1 MGATSRPPADP
12 SSRPCRYYSAGRCN
26 KGSDCKFSHGNE
38 ESLPSSP
45 QSAST
50 SAADVVKPPATHFRG
65 DRRKPCHYWKAG
77 ECKRGSACKFSHGNE
92 GSQASGTW
100 MNAEHP
106 VATGSRE
113 TVKEALIASSR
124 TYTRILRHLTVGVS
138 LLALPYVT
146 FMHPTAKVQ
155 STMVPRK
162 YKLKRVLLMA
172 LVRCVTRLSD
182 AAAFAIFG
190 KLVIAFEEIIT
201 PTDSEAAQNEAAQTI
216 GRIVQGSVVTYN
228 AGLDIIGLT
237 TGFESCTVRL
247 KNIPLDAKEDE
258 IRALM
263 TQQGVNAARFHFVG
277 MKNMVGGKVEAEI
290 MTDEK
295 LGRLLSTGLNGTIF
309 KGSTLEIEVS
319 APNTLEGMAASSIQ
333 NPAVL
338 TLSWHSSAVRYA
350 VTYVDA
356 AAAQAKVRELNGY
369 TYNNRRIKAQMN
381 NETSTPSR
389 TSHPPHTIIINNLP
403 PETGDAE
410 MVTLSG
416 SSSVKRLKST
426 PSLNVH
432 DVEHRLRDI
441 VQTIVSNGFQSLETS
456 PVPDLNGLLSI
467 RAHFYSHDDALAV
480 QKFLEDTGYGRNVGM
495 RLRVPHPMDFTIRL
509 CQEQYT
515 AQKTQWDALM
525 GSLKDPKACMLNIYK
540 NGNTVHIRLSG
551 SQYDALGA
559 LKVKVENLARGET
572 VQGWHRALTHPKNN
586 FSKQV
591 LTETGAYMRTDRKMQ
606 ALKVYGSAMATE
618 RARKMISEE
627 LDRLSSADFTA
638 IIPKLAVRSLI
649 NEGLA
654 QLKETFGEDAVKFDT
669 MSRRITISG
678 GEEARHSLDTIVR
691 SAMRNKEKS
700 STASQSETACPICL
714 DDVAISFRLGCGH
727 AYCVACL
734 RHFLLSALEGSD
746 FPLRCLG
753 NDGHCSAP
761 ISIPTIQRFLP
772 PASFNR
778 LLEAAFTFY
787 LTKRPTEFKYCK
799 TPDCTQIY
807 RSTSPEAR
815 VSLRCPSC
823 FSDVCSSC
831 DESHDGL
838 QCTEVRQ
845 RQAEEEERQNNA
857 WIAAQGQRVKRCPQC
872 NVLIEKLEGCN
883 HMTCKCGA
891 HICWT
896 CMGIFTSGTIY
907 GHMREAHQGYYDN
920 EPALLRG
927 VDIIEQYQL
936 MEQIQQQREGQRNRE
951 GWIPQD
957 WRPAWE
963 EGIERARLARQ
974 REERLRQEQLRQE
987 QLRQERLRQEQLR
1000 QEQLRQEQEQQR
1012 GGGGG
1017 CLIM

>member
-1 MGATSRPPADP
+1 MTAGNLVTTGKEATAKGVRPVSSRTETRALRHLAPGVPPPALLKWL
-12 SSRPCRYYSAGRCN
+12 ALLA
-26 KGSDCKFSHGNE
+26 
-38 ESLPSSP
+38 LPL
-45 QSAST
+45 
-50 SAADVVKPPATHFRG
+50 R
-65 DRRKPCHYWKAG
+65 
-77 ECKRGSACKFSHGNE
+77 
-92 GSQASGTW
+92 

-113 TVKEALIASSR
+113 TDSRAPHCGSVPAGIAVRDIDAPNSEGSEYHGTQEIQVKACPSDGPRAPR
-124 TYTRILRHLTVGVS
+124 DTPQRRNGVCD
-138 LLALPYVT
+138 LWKAGNCIRGDNCWYLHA
-146 FMHPTAKVQ
+146 
-155 STMVPRK
+155 
-162 YKLKRVLLMA
+162 
-172 LVRCVTRLSD
+172 D
-182 AAAFAIFG
+182 DI
-190 KLVIAFEEIIT
+190 

-216 GRIVQGSVVTYN
+216 GRIVQGSIVTYN

-258 IRALM
+258 VRALM
-263 TQQGVNAARFHFVG
+263 TQQGVNAGRFHFVG

-309 KGSTLEIEVS
+309 KGSTLEVEVS

-369 TYNNRRIKAQMN
+369 TYNDRRIKAQMN
-381 NETSTPSR
+381 NETSTSTR

-426 PSLNVH
+426 PSLSVH
-432 DVEHRLRDI
+432 DVEHRLRDV

-456 PVPDLNGLLSI
+456 SVPDLNGLLSI
-467 RAHFYSHDDALAV
+467 RAHFCSHDDALAA

-495 RLRVPHPMDFTIRL
+495 RLRVPHPMAFTIRL
-509 CQEQYT
+509 GQEQYT

-540 NGNTVHIRLSG
+540 HGNTVHIRLSG
-551 SQYDALGA
+551 SQCDALGA
-559 LKVKVENLARGET
+559 LKLKVENLARGET

-591 LTETGAYMRTDRKMQ
+591 LTETGAYMRVDQKVQ
-606 ALKVYGSAMATE
+606 ALKVYGSATSTE

-638 IIPKLAVRSLI
+638 VIPKLAVRSLI
-649 NEGLA
+649 NEGLT

-669 MSRRITISG
+669 KSRRITISG
-678 GEEARHSLDTIVR
+678 GEEARHSLDSIVR
-691 SAMRNKEKS
+691 SAMRNNEKS

-714 DDVAISFRLGCGH
+714 DDISISFRLGCGH

-753 NDGHCSAP
+753 NDGHCGVP

-815 VSLRCPSC
+815 ASLRCPSC

-831 DESHDGL
+831 GESHDGL
-838 QCTEVRQ
+838 QCAEVRQ

-907 GHMREAHQGYYDN
+907 GHMREVHQGIHDN

-927 VDIIEQYQL
+927 VDIMEQYQL
-936 MEQIQQQREGQRNRE
+936 MQQIQQQREGQRNRE

-957 WRPAWE
+957 WRPAAWE

-974 REERLRQEQLRQE
+974 RDE
-987 QLRQERLRQEQLR
+987 QLRQERLRQERLR
-1000 QEQLRQEQEQQR
+1000 QERLGQEQEQQR